1 MLVLRSQNMK
11 NSKSIKFKI
20 AFVYIILFGAALF
33 SGGYIF
39 KEVKRITLPEQS
51 VIEESNKV
59 FLVSSAIT
67 NLYSS
72 EASSRSAIL
81 TGKEKDI
88 RSYNSQIDS
97 IYNQIESIK
106 ADVIDPYIAQKL
118 DTVQLLLDKKKLSF
132 SEIINFRKS
141 INRTENYDSALK
153 EIHSAKEAIEKNQ
166 KPIVQVT
173 EKQRKSLLSR
183 LGQALRAESTDTVK
197 ITVNHPTMTDS
208 LVNTMERI
216 FAEAQKKDDKLQ
228 RELLQKE
235 QSLLLENKTLTDQL
249 RTILQSVE
257 QNIINSSYQKINES
271 KAIIGNATDNI
282 AWIGGSAIIT
292 VIILGW
298 IILNDLNQTQEY
310 RVRLEELNSE
320 KEDLLRSKTMLL
332 ATVTH
337 DIQTPLGS
345 VLGFTE
351 LLSKTELNDKQHKY
365 MKNIQSSSEYIV
377 KLVNDL
383 VDFSKLENNKI
394 SISHEV
400 FNFKTLINDTC
411 YPLVPIAENKKIL
424 FKWSIDDELNNKF
437 TSDPERI
444 KQVLTNLITN
454 AIKFTQE
461 GGVELIAKAHEDH
474 INIRVIDSGIGIEK
488 NQIENVFQEFRQ
500 AHDGIEKKFGGTG
513 LGLTISKRIITLL
526 GGDITATSEL
536 NKGSTFSINLPKN
549 RANEA
554 DTTSYNQ
561 KKNTKLIQEKLK
573 EKNVLIIDDDKLQLQ
588 LMEEI
593 FSPIFNKAILIN
605 DASKAI
611 SLLKKNHFDLVLTD
625 IQMPKMDGFEL
636 IQTLRDTEETN
647 QIPVIALSGKR
658 NLTQEDFIELGFTTS
673 HPKPIQFSKLIHE
686 IGNILL
692 PDLKDNSFNTEV
704 TVGKESS
711 LPPSNSLYNLDKLRE
726 FIGTNTEAI
735 TNVLVI
741 FVESTQE
748 NILDLKYAA
757 EDLDHDALGNIAHK
771 MIPMFK
777 QLEIKDVVPLL
788 EQLEDH
794 SIVFQDAP
802 EAIKYVEDI
811 EVIIEKVISTI
822 KNIELS

>member
-1 MLVLRSQNMK
+1 MK
-11 NSKSIKFKI
+11 NPKSIKFKI

-67 NLYSS
+67 NLYAS
-72 EASSRSAIL
+72 EATSRNAIL

-88 RSYNSQIDS
+88 KSYNAQIDS
-97 IYNQIESIK
+97 IYNQIGSIK
-106 ADVIDPYIAQKL
+106 IEVIDPYIVQKL
-118 DTVQLLLDKKKLSF
+118 DTVQLLLDKKKQSF

-141 INRTENYDSALK
+141 INLNENYDIALK
-153 EIHSAKEAIEKNQ
+153 EIYSAKEEIEKNQ

-173 EKQRKSLLSR
+173 ENQRKSLLSR
-183 LGQALRAESTDTVK
+183 LGQALRAERTDTVK
-197 ITVNHPTMTDS
+197 TTINHPKMTDS
-208 LVNTMERI
+208 LVSAMEKI
-216 FAEAQKKDDKLQ
+216 FAEAQKKDNKLQ

-249 RTILQSVE
+249 RTILHSVE
-257 QNIINSSYQKINES
+257 QNIINTSYQKINES

-298 IILNDLNQTQEY
+298 IILNDLNQTQQY
-310 RVRLEELNSE
+310 RIKLEELNRE

-345 VLGFTE
+345 VLGFTD
-351 LLSKTELNDKQHKY
+351 LLSKTQLNDKQNKY
-365 MKNIQSSSEYIV
+365 IKNIQSSSEYIV

-394 SISHEV
+394 SISEEI
-400 FNFKTLINDTC
+400 FNFKTLLEDTC
-411 YPLVPIAENKKIL
+411 SPLEPIADNKKIR
-424 FKWSIDDELNNKF
+424 FKWTIEEELNNKF
-437 TSDPERI
+437 ISDPERI

-461 GGVELIAKAHEDH
+461 GSVELIATVNQNE
-474 INIRVIDSGIGIEK
+474 IIIQVIDSGIGIEK
-488 NQIENVFQEFRQ
+488 DQIDHVFQEFRQ

-513 LGLTISKRIITLL
+513 LGLTISKRIISLL
-526 GGDITATSEL
+526 GGTITATSEL
-536 NKGSTFSINLPKN
+536 GIGSTFTIRIPKKI
-549 RANEA
+549 ASQIDA
-554 DTTSYNQ
+554 TSFVEH
-561 KKNTKLIQEKLK
+561 KNKSTYTSKLQEKS
-573 EKNVLIIDDDKLQLQ
+573 VLIIDDDKLQLQ

-593 FSPIFNKAILIN
+593 FTPLFKKTTLLN
-605 DASKAI
+605 DASKAFD
-611 SLLKKNHFDLVLTD
+611 LLKSTDIDLVLTD

-636 IQTLRDTEETN
+636 IQNLRDTQEFKD
-647 QIPVIALSGKR
+647 IPVIALSGKR
-658 NLTQEDFIELGFTTS
+658 NLTQEDFIELGFTSS
-673 HPKPIQFSKLIHE
+673 HPKPIKFPKLMNE
-686 IGNILL
+686 IGLILF
-692 PDLKDNSFNTEV
+692 PNSEDDFLELEV
-704 TVGKESS
+704 VVEK
-711 LPPSNSLYNLDKLRE
+711 SNQPIKAYNLDKLRA
-726 FIGTNTEAI
+726 FIGTNDEAMKNI
-735 TNVLVI
+735 LVVFI
-741 FVESTQE
+741 ESTRE
-748 NILDLKYAA
+748 NLLDLKYAA
-757 EDLDHDALGNIAHK
+757 EDLDTQSLSDIAHK

-777 QLEIKDVVPLL
+777 QLDILETVPLL
-788 EQLEDH
+788 EQLEEQKVVFENSEEATRYIE
-794 SIVFQDAP
+794 SI
-802 EAIKYVEDI
+802 EAK
-811 EVIIEKVISTI
+811 ISNVLTLI

>member
-1 MLVLRSQNMK
+1 MK

-20 AFVYIILFGAALF
+20 AVVYIVLFAAALF

-67 NLYSS
+67 SLYSS

-88 RSYNSQIDS
+88 KSYNSQIDS
-97 IYNQIESIK
+97 IYSQIENIK
-106 ADVIDPYIAQKL
+106 LDVIDPYIAQKL
-118 DTVQLLLDKKKLSF
+118 DTVQLLLDKKKQSF
-132 SEIINFRKS
+132 SEIISFRKS
-141 INRTENYDSALK
+141 INQNENYDSALK
-153 EIHSAKEAIEKNQ
+153 EIYSAKEEIEKKH

-173 EKQRKSLLSR
+173 ESQRKSLLSR
-183 LGQALRAESTDTVK
+183 LGQALRAEAPDTVK
-197 ITVNHPTMTDS
+197 TTINYPKLTDS
-208 LVNTMERI
+208 LVNAMERI
-216 FAEAQKKDDKLQ
+216 FAEAQKKDSKFQ

-235 QSLLLENKTLTDQL
+235 QSLLLENKILTDQL
-249 RTILQSVE
+249 RTILHSVE
-257 QNIINSSYQKINES
+257 QNIINTSYQKINES

-298 IILNDLNQTQEY
+298 IILQDLNQTQQY
-310 RVRLEELNSE
+310 RIKLEKLNRE

-351 LLSKTELNDKQHKY
+351 LLSKTQLSDKQNKY
-365 MKNIQSSSEYIV
+365 IKNIQSSSEYIV

-394 SISHEV
+394 SISEEV

-411 YPLVPIAENKKIL
+411 FPLVPIADNKKIT
-424 FKWSIDDELNNKF
+424 FKWTIDESLNDKF

-461 GGVELIAKAHEDH
+461 GGVELIAKSNERQ
-474 INIRVIDSGIGIEK
+474 IIIQVIDSGIGIEK
-488 NQIENVFQEFRQ
+488 SQIEHVFQEFRQ

-513 LGLTISKRIITLL
+513 LGLNISKRIITLL
-526 GGDITATSEL
+526 NGTISASSEL
-536 NKGSTFSINLPKN
+536 NKGSIFTITLPKKT
-549 RANEA
+549 APQV
-554 DTTSYNQ
+554 DTISSV
-561 KKNTKLIQEKLK
+561 KNNDKSIVEEKLK
-573 EKNVLIIDDDKLQLQ
+573 EKRVLIIDDDKLQLQ

-593 FSPIFNKAILIN
+593 FTPLFKEVILIN
-605 DASKAI
+605 DATNAI
-611 SLLKKNHFDLVLTD
+611 SILTASNFDLVLTD

-636 IQTLRDTEETN
+636 IQSIRETLETKK
-647 QIPVIALSGKR
+647 IPVIALSGKR
-658 NLTQEDFIELGFTTS
+658 NLTQEDFTELGFTSS
-673 HPKPIQFSKLIHE
+673 HPKPVKFPKLIKE
-686 IGNILL
+686 IGAILF
-692 PDLKDNSFNTEV
+692 PNLKEELLNLEVETE
-704 TVGKESS
+704 TEIKITSS
-711 LPPSNSLYNLDKLRE
+711 NQLYNLDKIRE
-726 FIGTNTEAI
+726 FIGTSTDAMNNI
-735 TNVLVI
+735 LVI
-741 FVESTQE
+741 FIESTQE

-757 EDLDHDALGNIAHK
+757 EDLDIESLGNIAHK

-777 QLEIKDVVPLL
+777 QLEIAEIVPLL
-788 EQLEDH
+788 EHLEDH
-794 SIVFQDAP
+794 SITFHNAN
-802 EAIKYVEDI
+802 EAIEYVHKI
-811 EVIIEKVISTI
+811 ENLATCVISTI

>member
-1 MLVLRSQNMK
+1 MK

-20 AFVYIILFGAALF
+20 AIVYIVLFAAALF

-67 NLYSS
+67 SLYSS

-88 RSYNSQIDS
+88 KAYNSQIDS
-97 IYNQIESIK
+97 IYNQIEHIK
-106 ADVIDPYIAQKL
+106 LDVIDPYIVQKL
-118 DTVQLLLDKKKLSF
+118 DTVQLLLDKKKKSF
-132 SEIINFRKS
+132 SEIISFRKS
-141 INRTENYDSALK
+141 INQNENYDSAIK
-153 EIHSAKEAIEKNQ
+153 EIYSAKEEIEKNH
-166 KPIVQVT
+166 KPKVEVT
-173 EKQRKSLLSR
+173 ERQRKSLLSR
-183 LGQALRAESTDTVK
+183 LGQALRAETPDTVK
-197 ITVNHPTMTDS
+197 ITINEPKMTDS
-208 LVNTMERI
+208 LVNAMERI
-216 FAEAQKKDDKLQ
+216 FAEAQKKDSKFQ

-235 QSLLLENKTLTDQL
+235 QSLLLENKILTDQL

-257 QNIINSSYQKINES
+257 QNIINTSYQKINES

-298 IILNDLNQTQEY
+298 IILQDLNQTQQY
-310 RVRLEELNSE
+310 RIRLEKLNRE

-345 VLGFTE
+345 VLGFTD
-351 LLSKTELNDKQHKY
+351 LLSKTQLNDKQNKY
-365 MKNIQSSSEYIV
+365 IKNIQSSSEYIV

-394 SISHEV
+394 SISEEV

-411 YPLVPIAENKKIL
+411 FPLVPIADNKKIT
-424 FKWSIDDELNNKF
+424 FKWTIDENLNDKF

-461 GGVELIAKAHEDH
+461 GGIELVAKSNETQ
-474 INIRVIDSGIGIEK
+474 IIIQVIDSGIGIAK
-488 NQIENVFQEFRQ
+488 SQIEHVFQEFRQ

-513 LGLTISKRIITLL
+513 LGLNISKRIITLL
-526 GGDITATSEL
+526 NGTITASSEL
-536 NKGSTFSINLPKN
+536 NRGSVFTITLPKKTAPQVDTISSINNNDK
-549 RANEA
+549 
-554 DTTSYNQ
+554 S
-561 KKNTKLIQEKLK
+561 IVEKRLK
-573 EKNVLIIDDDKLQLQ
+573 EKKVLIIDDDKLQLQ

-593 FSPIFNKAILIN
+593 FTPLFKEVILIN
-605 DASKAI
+605 DASNAI
-611 SLLKKNHFDLVLTD
+611 SILTSNHFDLVLTD

-636 IQTLRDTEETN
+636 IQIIRETSETKN
-647 QIPVIALSGKR
+647 IPVIALSGKR
-658 NLTQEDFIELGFTTS
+658 NLTPEDFTELGFTSS
-673 HPKPIQFSKLIHE
+673 HPKPIKFPKLVKE
-686 IGNILL
+686 IGLILF
-692 PDLKDNSFNTEV
+692 PNLKDELNNVEVEIETEV
-704 TVGKESS
+704 EIKT
-711 LPPSNSLYNLDKLRE
+711 PSNQLYNLDKIRE
-726 FIGTNTEAI
+726 FIGASTDAMNNI
-735 TNVLVI
+735 LVI
-741 FVESTQE
+741 FIESTQE
-748 NILDLKYAA
+748 NLLDLKYAA
-757 EDLDHDALGNIAHK
+757 EDLDIESLSNIAHK

-777 QLEIKDVVPLL
+777 QLEILEIVPLL
-788 EQLEDH
+788 EHLEDH
-794 SIVFQDAP
+794 SITFQNKN
-802 EAIKYVEDI
+802 EAIKYVNNI
-811 EVIIEKVISTI
+811 EILTKGVISTI

>member
-1 MLVLRSQNMK
+1 MK

-20 AFVYIILFGAALF
+20 AIVYIVLFAAALF

-67 NLYSS
+67 SLYSS

-88 RSYNSQIDS
+88 KAYNSQIDS
-97 IYNQIESIK
+97 IYNQIEHIK
-106 ADVIDPYIAQKL
+106 LDVIDPYIVQKL
-118 DTVQLLLDKKKLSF
+118 DTVQLLLDKKKKSF
-132 SEIINFRKS
+132 SEIISFRKS
-141 INRTENYDSALK
+141 INQNENYDSAIK
-153 EIHSAKEAIEKNQ
+153 EIYSAKEEIEKNH
-166 KPIVQVT
+166 KPKVEVT
-173 EKQRKSLLSR
+173 ERQRKSLLSR
-183 LGQALRAESTDTVK
+183 LGQALRAETPDTVK
-197 ITVNHPTMTDS
+197 ITINEPKMTDS
-208 LVNTMERI
+208 LVNAMERI
-216 FAEAQKKDDKLQ
+216 FAEAQKKDSKFQ

-235 QSLLLENKTLTDQL
+235 QSLLLENKILTDQL

-257 QNIINSSYQKINES
+257 QNIINTSYQKINES

-298 IILNDLNQTQEY
+298 IILQDLNQTQQY
-310 RVRLEELNSE
+310 RIRLEKLNRE

-345 VLGFTE
+345 VLGFTD
-351 LLSKTELNDKQHKY
+351 LLSKTQLNDKQNKY
-365 MKNIQSSSEYIV
+365 IKNIQSSSEYIV

-394 SISHEV
+394 SISEEV

-411 YPLVPIAENKKIL
+411 FPLVPIADNKKIT
-424 FKWSIDDELNNKF
+424 FKWTIDENLNDKF

-461 GGVELIAKAHEDH
+461 GGIELVAKSNETQ
-474 INIRVIDSGIGIEK
+474 IIIQVIDSGIGIAK
-488 NQIENVFQEFRQ
+488 SQIEHVFQEFRQ

-513 LGLTISKRIITLL
+513 LGLNISKRIITLL
-526 GGDITATSEL
+526 NGTITASSEL
-536 NKGSTFSINLPKN
+536 NRGSVFTITLPKKTAPQVDTISSINNNDK
-549 RANEA
+549 
-554 DTTSYNQ
+554 S
-561 KKNTKLIQEKLK
+561 IVEKRLK
-573 EKNVLIIDDDKLQLQ
+573 EKKVLIIDDDKLQLQ

-593 FSPIFNKAILIN
+593 FTPLFKEVILIN
-605 DASKAI
+605 DASNAI
-611 SLLKKNHFDLVLTD
+611 SILTSNHFDLVLTD

-636 IQTLRDTEETN
+636 IQIIRETSETKN
-647 QIPVIALSGKR
+647 IPVIALSGKR
-658 NLTQEDFIELGFTTS
+658 NLTPEDFTELGFTSS
-673 HPKPIQFSKLIHE
+673 HPKPIKFPKLVKE
-686 IGNILL
+686 IGLILF
-692 PDLKDNSFNTEV
+692 PNLKDELNNVEVEIETEV
-704 TVGKESS
+704 EIKT
-711 LPPSNSLYNLDKLRE
+711 PSNQLYNLDKIRE
-726 FIGTNTEAI
+726 FIGASTDAMNNI
-735 TNVLVI
+735 LVI
-741 FVESTQE
+741 FIESTQE
-748 NILDLKYAA
+748 NLLDLKYAA
-757 EDLDHDALGNIAHK
+757 EDLDIESLSNIAHK

-777 QLEIKDVVPLL
+777 QLEILKIVPLL
-788 EQLEDH
+788 EHLEDH
-794 SIVFQDAP
+794 SITFQNKN
-802 EAIKYVEDI
+802 EAIKYVNNI
-811 EVIIEKVISTI
+811 EILTKGVISMI

>member
-1 MLVLRSQNMK
+1 MK

-20 AFVYIILFGAALF
+20 AVVYIVLFAAALF

-67 NLYSS
+67 SLYSS

-88 RSYNSQIDS
+88 KFYNSQIDS
-97 IYNQIESIK
+97 IYNQIEYIK
-106 ADVIDPYIAQKL
+106 LDVIDPYISQKL
-118 DTVQLLLDKKKLSF
+118 DTVQLLLDKKKQSF
-132 SEIINFRKS
+132 SEIISFRKS
-141 INRTENYDSALK
+141 INQNENYDSAIK
-153 EIHSAKEAIEKNQ
+153 EIYSAKEEIEKNH
-166 KPIVQVT
+166 KPKVEVT
-173 EKQRKSLLSR
+173 ERQRKSLLSR
-183 LGQALRAESTDTVK
+183 LGQALRAETPDTVK
-197 ITVNHPTMTDS
+197 ITINEPKMTDS
-208 LVNTMERI
+208 LVNAMERI
-216 FAEAQKKDDKLQ
+216 FAEAQKKDSKFQ

-235 QSLLLENKTLTDQL
+235 QSLLLENKILTDQL

-257 QNIINSSYQKINES
+257 QNIINTSYQKINES

-298 IILNDLNQTQEY
+298 IILQDLNQTQQY
-310 RVRLEELNSE
+310 RVKLEKLNRE

-351 LLSKTELNDKQHKY
+351 LLSKTPLNDKQNKY
-365 MKNIQSSSEYIV
+365 IKNIQSSSEYIV

-394 SISHEV
+394 SISEEV

-411 YPLVPIAENKKIL
+411 FPLVPIADNKKIT
-424 FKWSIDDELNNKF
+424 FKWTIEESLNDKF

-461 GGVELIAKAHEDH
+461 GGVELIAKSNERQ
-474 INIRVIDSGIGIEK
+474 IIIQVIDSGIGIEK
-488 NQIENVFQEFRQ
+488 SQIENVFQEFRQ

-513 LGLTISKRIITLL
+513 LGLNISKRIITLL
-526 GGDITATSEL
+526 NGTITASSEL
-536 NKGSTFSINLPKN
+536 NKGSVFTITLPKKT
-549 RANEA
+549 AHQV
-554 DTTSYNQ
+554 DTTSFV
-561 KKNTKLIQEKLK
+561 KNNDKSIVEEKLK
-573 EKNVLIIDDDKLQLQ
+573 EKRVLIIDDDKLQLQ

-593 FSPIFNKAILIN
+593 FTPLFKEVILIN
-605 DASKAI
+605 DASNAI
-611 SLLKKNHFDLVLTD
+611 SILTSNHFDLVLTD

-636 IQTLRDTEETN
+636 IQIIRETPETKN
-647 QIPVIALSGKR
+647 TPVIALSGKR
-658 NLTQEDFIELGFTTS
+658 NLTQEDFTELGFTSS
-673 HPKPIQFSKLIHE
+673 HPKPIKFPKLIKE
-686 IGNILL
+686 IGLL
-692 PDLKDNSFNTEV
+692 LFPNLKEELNNVEVEIETEV
-704 TVGKESS
+704 EIKT
-711 LPPSNSLYNLDKLRE
+711 PSNQLYNLDKIRE
-726 FIGTNTEAI
+726 FIGASTDAMNNI
-735 TNVLVI
+735 LVI
-741 FVESTQE
+741 FIESTQE

-757 EDLDHDALGNIAHK
+757 EDLDIESLSNIAHK

-777 QLEIKDVVPLL
+777 QLEIAEIVPLL
-788 EQLEDH
+788 ERLENRNVTFKN
-794 SIVFQDAP
+794 SN
-802 EAIKYVEDI
+802 EAIEYIQKI
-811 EVIIEKVISTI
+811 ENLASHVISTI